1 MPTIRQSS
9 NVREFMETYIASITP
24 SEVRE
29 VKDFGIRHIITNP
42 TVVSQSGVDW
52 RTDLADCLDL
62 LDGDVH
68 LQTTGSDPIE
78 IRTQV
83 EEFSA
88 ICKGRLIVK
97 LPFTRSALRVLP
109 ELRRASLP
117 VNLTGIVTTAQ
128 GIAAAATG
136 SDYLSVYVGRA
147 TRAGGDGLDVVRSLS
162 RMLAAKNAGT
172 KVIAASVNT
181 PQDFTDVAM
190 AGADAAACPFDLV
203 SAVID
208 NDITD
213 ASVRTFAEHWRLT
226 EGS

>member
-1 MPTIRQSS
+1 
-9 NVREFMETYIASITP
+9 METYIASIVP

-29 VKDFGIRHIITNP
+29 VRDFGIRHIITNP

-52 RTDLADCLDL
+52 RSDLADCLDL
-62 LDGDVH
+62 LNGDVH
-68 LQTTGSDPIE
+68 MQTTASDPTE
-78 IRTQV
+78 ILTQV

-109 ELRRASLP
+109 DLRRANLL
-117 VNLTGIVTTAQ
+117 VDLTGIVTTAQ
-128 GIAAAATG
+128 AIAAAATG
-136 SDYLSVYVGRA
+136 AEYLAIYVGRA
-147 TRAGGDGLDVVRSLS
+147 TRAGGDGLEVVRSISQMLS
-162 RMLAAKNAGT
+162 AKNCKT
-172 KVIAASVNT
+172 KVIAASINT
-181 PQDFTDVAM
+181 PQDFTDAAI

-213 ASVRTFAEHWRLT
+213 ESVRTFAEHWRLT